1 MPEALARTGICEETI
16 RCGLTDEAAAS
27 NQTQEVNIVYR
38 KVDTNLNFVD
48 REKEVEKFWKDNKI
62 FEKSMDSR
70 KEGETYTFYD
80 GPPTANG
87 KPHIGHVLTRVIKD
101 MIPRYRTM
109 KGYMVPRKAGWDTH
123 GLPVE
128 LEVEKKLG
136 LDGKEQ
142 IEEYGMEPFIQQCK
156 ESVWKYKEMWEDFS
170 STVGFWAD
178 MEHPYVTY
186 DNNFIESEWWALK
199 EIWEKGLLYKGF
211 KIVPY
216 CPRCGTPLSAQ
227 EVSQGYK
234 TVKER
239 SAIVRFK
246 VVDEDAYF
254 LAWTTTPWTLPSNV
268 ALCVNPD
275 EIYCKVKA
283 ADGYTYYMAEA
294 LLDKVLGKLAKDD
307 EPAYEILEKYKGTDL
322 ERREYEPLFACT
334 GEAAAKQRKKAHFV
348 TCDNYVT
355 MSDGTG
361 IVHIAPAF
369 GEDDSRVGREYDL
382 PFVQFVDGQ
391 GNMTKETPYA
401 GVFVK
406 KADPMVLTDL
416 DKEGKLFDAPKFEHD
431 YPHCWRC
438 DTPLIYYARESWFIK
453 MTAVKDDLI
462 RNNNTINW
470 IPESIGKGRFGDW
483 LENVQDWGIS
493 RNRYWGTPLNIW
505 QCECGHMESVGSRQ
519 DLYEKSGDERAK
531 TIELHRPYIDDIT
544 MKCPDC
550 GKTMHRVPEVIDC
563 WFDSGA
569 MPFAQHHYPFEN
581 KDLFEQQFP
590 ADFISEAVD
599 QTRGWFYSLLA
610 ESTLLFNK
618 APYKNVIV
626 LGHVQDENGQKM
638 SKSKGNAVDPFDALN
653 KYGADAIRWYFY
665 INSAPWLPNRFHGKA
680 VVEGQRKFMSTLWN
694 TYAFFVLYANIDN
707 FDATKYTLNYD
718 KLPVMD
724 KWLLSKLNTMVKT
737 VDADL
742 DSYKI
747 PEAARALQEFVDDMS
762 NWYVRRSRERFW
774 AKGME
779 QDKINAYMTL
789 YTALV
794 TVAKAA
800 APMIPFMTEDIYQNL
815 VRSIDADAP
824 ESIHLCDYPE
834 VNEAWIDK
842 DLEANMEELLEIVVL
857 GRACR
862 NTANIKNRQPIG
874 TMYVKAEKA
883 MDKFYTDIIA
893 DELNVKEVK
902 FADDVESFISYS
914 FKPQLRTV
922 GPKYGKLLNGIRT
935 ALSEIDG
942 TAAMKELRDNGV
954 LVLDIAGNRV
964 ELAEE
969 DLLIETAQSEGYV
982 TETDGETSVVLD
994 TNLTPELIQEGFV
1007 REIISKV
1014 QTMRKEAGFEVMD
1027 KIIVYAKD
1035 NDKIMD
1041 IMKANQDEI
1050 KREVLAE
1057 NIILGEAEGY
1067 TKEWNINKEAVT
1079 LGVSKVQEEN

>member
-156 ESVWKYKEMWEDFS
+156 ESVWKYKGMWEDFS

-246 VVDEDAYF
+246 VVGEDAYF

-322 ERREYEPLFACT
+322 ERKEYEPLFACA
-334 GEAAAKQRKKAHFV
+334 GEAAAKQHKKAHFV
-348 TCDNYVT
+348 TCDSYVT

-1007 REIISKV
+1007 REIISKI